1 MIIVHQAVV
10 VITIEEKAV
19 VETVNV
25 MEIVERS
32 LVTIVLKPG
41 GREMK
46 KAQRIDGRNPLR
58 H

>member
-32 LVTIVLKPG
+32 LVTIDLKAG

-46 KAQRIDGRNPLR
+46 ETQTIDGRNPLC